1 MMQTLFKS
9 TSSPIIVTVPGP
21 AVTSIVPSILDLVI
35 AGNGTAGTEYKP
47 RLVNSVVNVLPV
59 TGTII
64 DGDPTSIL
72 NLVVAGQG
80 GTGTEY
86 KPRLVSP
93 IINALPVNANDFLH
107 NQKISD
113 TSIAVNETR
122 SAIVSPV
129 KADVRMP
136 INSGNH
142 TDVMI
147 NFSGNG
153 TTIMPRV
160 TSSTFIEGQIAFNSV
175 TKSLVKDIMVA
186 VPSDVSVNVTGHR
199 NINVA
204 NTTRTLAIPNALINS
219 KLIMHPETSVFALKL
234 DGIAAVSI
242 PANVSVNATG
252 YRNINVANTT
262 RTLAIPNALTNSTLI
277 MHPAAAVLSLAPIA
291 TGGSASGQR
300 SQVHSVKFG
309 TMVSLL
315 LTKDE
320 TEPTLIASTVTN
332 MPPGFSLSSD
342 SKSLTGLVA
351 FTGTLSVGVTYSDDS
366 TQTHYLESFI
376 YDILNGS

>member
-1 MMQTLFKS
+1 MKTLFKS
-9 TSSPIIVTVPGP
+9 TSSPIIVSVSGP
-21 AVTSIVPSILDLVI
+21 AVASIVPSVLDLVI
-35 AGNGTAGTEYKP
+35 AGNGSPGTEYKP
-47 RLVNSVVNVLPV
+47 RMVNSVV
-59 TGTII
+59 
-64 DGDPTSIL
+64 
-72 NLVVAGQG
+72 
-80 GTGTEY
+80 
-86 KPRLVSP
+86 
-93 IINALPVNANDFLH
+93 NALPVNANDFLH

-175 TKSLVKDIMVA
+175 TKSLVKDIIVA

-204 NTTRTLAIPNALINS
+204 NTTRTLA
-219 KLIMHPETSVFALKL
+219 M
-234 DGIAAVSI
+234 
-242 PANVSVNATG
+242 
-252 YRNINVANTT
+252 
-262 RTLAIPNALTNSTLI
+262 PNALTNSTLI
-277 MHPAAAVLSLAPIA
+277 MHAGAAVLSLAPIA

-320 TEPTLIASTVTN
+320 TDPTLIASTVTN

-342 SKSLTGLVA
+342 SKSLTGLVS

>member
-1 MMQTLFKS
+1 M
-9 TSSPIIVTVPGP
+9 
-21 AVTSIVPSILDLVI
+21 
-35 AGNGTAGTEYKP
+35 
-47 RLVNSVVNVLPV
+47 
-59 TGTII
+59 
-64 DGDPTSIL
+64 
-72 NLVVAGQG
+72 VVAGQG

-160 TSSTFIEGQIAFNSV
+160 TSSTFIEGQIPFNSV
-175 TKSLVKDIMVA
+175 TKSLVKDIVVA

-199 NINVA
+199 Y
-204 NTTRTLAIPNALINS
+204 
-219 KLIMHPETSVFALKL
+219 KCC
-234 DGIAAVSI
+234 
-242 PANVSVNATG
+242 
-252 YRNINVANTT
+252 
-262 RTLAIPNALTNSTLI
+262 
-277 MHPAAAVLSLAPIA
+277 
-291 TGGSASGQR
+291 
-300 SQVHSVKFG
+300 
-309 TMVSLL
+309 
-315 LTKDE
+315 
-320 TEPTLIASTVTN
+320 
-332 MPPGFSLSSD
+332 
-342 SKSLTGLVA
+342 
-351 FTGTLSVGVTYSDDS
+351 
-366 TQTHYLESFI
+366 
-376 YDILNGS
+376 

>member
-1 MMQTLFKS
+1 MKTLFKS
-9 TSSPIIVTVPGP
+9 TSSPIIVSVSGP
-21 AVTSIVPSILDLVI
+21 AVASIVPSVLDLVI
-35 AGNGTAGTEYKP
+35 AGNGSPGTEYKP
-47 RLVNSVVNVLPV
+47 RMVNSVV
-59 TGTII
+59 
-64 DGDPTSIL
+64 
-72 NLVVAGQG
+72 
-80 GTGTEY
+80 
-86 KPRLVSP
+86 
-93 IINALPVNANDFLH
+93 NALPVNANDFLH

-175 TKSLVKDIMVA
+175 TKSLVKHIIVA

-204 NTTRTLAIPNALINS
+204 NTTRTLA
-219 KLIMHPETSVFALKL
+219 M
-234 DGIAAVSI
+234 
-242 PANVSVNATG
+242 
-252 YRNINVANTT
+252 
-262 RTLAIPNALTNSTLI
+262 PNALTNSTLI
-277 MHPAAAVLSLAPIA
+277 MHAGAAVLSLAPIA

-320 TEPTLIASTVTN
+320 TDPTLIASTVTN

-342 SKSLTGLVA
+342 SKSLTGLVS

>member
-1 MMQTLFKS
+1 MQTLFKS

-35 AGNGTAGTEYKP
+35 AGNGTVGTEYKP
-47 RLVNSVVNVLPV
+47 RLVNSVVTVLPV

-160 TSSTFIEGQIAFNSV
+160 TSSTFIEGQIPFNSV
-175 TKSLVKDIMVA
+175 TKSLVKDIVVA

-204 NTTRTLAIPNALINS
+204 NTTRTLAIPNAL
-219 KLIMHPETSVFALKL
+219 
-234 DGIAAVSI
+234 
-242 PANVSVNATG
+242 
-252 YRNINVANTT
+252 
-262 RTLAIPNALTNSTLI
+262 TNSTLI
-277 MHPAAAVLSLAPIA
+277 MHPGAAVLSLAPIA

-320 TEPTLIASTVTN
+320 TDPTLIASTVTN

-342 SKSLTGLVA
+342 SKSLTGLVS